1 MTLQSDKQAAK
12 VRRGIAVKVRQ
23 EMSEKL
29 IRAGHSGVVL
39 EDEFRHTLYRHL
51 VEGLGAARQIRAK
64 RSVVT
69 AWVSLLRMSQWY
81 EKAAEKVLHC
91 NLISCF
97 FFPLIVA
104 PSTYHLLYY

>member
-1 MTLQSDKQAAK
+1 M
-12 VRRGIAVKVRQ
+12 KVRQ

-81 EKAAEKVLHC
+81 EKAAEKVLTLH
-91 NLISCF
+91 NHVYF
-97 FFPLIVA
+97 FLNSIVTL
-104 PSTYHLLYY
+104 STCHILYY